1 MLLKRG
7 VVKVLMCIKFMVLH
21 IECPLKVY
29 VDLKKKTTEHE
40 KQFTEMIISCLQM

>member
-29 VDLKKKTTEHE
+29 VDLKKK
-40 KQFTEMIISCLQM
+40 KQPSMRNNLLR